1 MGGVSALCWFRPR
14 RDDGDGRDDD
24 LGSGQKTVTIVTTVT
39 EEYKLWKGLSK
50 MIECNIMLTE
60 KERYDLLMAKLI
72 DAMRN
77 SGWDTISSLITLNA
91 RIMAVG
97 LEAVYRILPDEYK
110 FSIPT
115 ECHTHNG
122 DHIPTVR
129 KYVRQAKKYAP
140 IEKRIPVEMIGL
152 PEIEVYRAGE
162 ESLDKA
168 AYRISWT
175 PVLMLRD
182 GSMIEQQPGY
192 NRNGISTRVSS
203 NQRRSSGTPM
213 AGRRKR
219 SCNTTASRTLLSLS
233 GKLPL

>member
-1 MGGVSALCWFRPR
+1 MGGVSALRWFRPR

-24 LGSGQKTVTIVTTVT
+24 LGSGQKAATIVTTVT
-39 EEYKLWKGLSK
+39 EKYKLWKGLSK
-50 MIECNIMLTE
+50 MIGCNIMLTE

-77 SGWDTISSLITLNA
+77 SDWDTISSLITFNA
-91 RIMAVG
+91 CIMAVG

-129 KYVRQAKKYAP
+129 KYVRQARKYAP
-140 IEKRIPVEMIGL
+140 IEKRIPAEMIAL
-152 PEIEVYRAGE
+152 PEIEMYRAGE

-175 PVLMLRD
+175 TSIDVAKWFYDRAVARLQPQRHIYKGIIKPEKIIWYTD
-182 GSMIEQQPGY
+182 GRQEKEVMQY
-192 NRNGISTRVSS
+192 NSVRNIVELER
-203 NQRRSSGTPM
+203 
-213 AGRRKR
+213 
-219 SCNTTASRTLLSLS
+219 
-233 GKLPL
+233 